1 MILKTT
7 CDDATKTAFVGL
19 AEREGMSESALLRR
33 IVGHVIAS
41 NPGAK
46 RSRTQ
51 KPVENV
57 SDRVH
62 VRLTTTERKAAQRL
76 ADAEGRTLAQWVRAL
91 VRSATRT
98 AVPFNASEL
107 EGLREVLAI
116 VGPLARNLNVIT
128 RELHRTGRI
137 DARSVKI
144 GELKE
149 AYADLSRDVTA
160 LMDRA
165 SSRYEAPDA

>member
-7 CDDATKTAFVGL
+7 CDGTTKAAFIGL
-19 AEREGMSESALLRR
+19 AEREGMSESALLRK
-33 IVGHVIAS
+33 IVGHVIAA
-41 NPGAK
+41 NPSAK
-46 RSRTQ
+46 RSRTA
-51 KPVENV
+51 KPAEPV

-91 VRSATRT
+91 VRRSTRT

-128 RELHRTGRI
+128 RELHRSGRV
-137 DARSVKI
+137 DARAVKI
-144 GELKE
+144 GALKD
-149 AYADLSRDVTA
+149 ACADVSREVAA